1 MINIK
6 IKKIYQ
12 TYLDDF
18 EFKYCNICNKKTNQY
33 IIKENK
39 IICLDCYN
47 KKLKI
52 LAKNKKLFC

>member
-1 MINIK
+1 M

-12 TYLDDF
+12 TYLKDF
-18 EFKYCNICNKKTNQY
+18 ELKHCYICNKKTNQY